1 MASDDIRPTDSQGR
15 PSVQSM
21 TDREIAEETL
31 ATLRAAGDAF
41 QSFTE
46 ATQKNPMLRTMF
58 GNLLG

>member
-1 MASDDIRPTDSQGR
+1 
-15 PSVQSM
+15 M